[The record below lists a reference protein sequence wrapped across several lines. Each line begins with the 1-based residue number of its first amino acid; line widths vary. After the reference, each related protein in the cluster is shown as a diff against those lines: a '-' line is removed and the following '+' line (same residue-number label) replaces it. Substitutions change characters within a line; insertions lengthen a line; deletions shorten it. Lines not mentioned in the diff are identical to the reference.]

1 MTAQQLRGGL
11 AELGY
16 TFGEPQNLKIKM
28 QTLYWSN
35 DWEQKDARDLTF
47 APVIE
52 YQLNSSTTL
61 RLGYF
66 HDIYATGD
74 NKNRQL
80 LLQLYCFGL

>member
-1 MTAQQLRGGL
+1 M

-16 TFGEPQNLKIKM
+16 TFGELQNLKIKM
-28 QTLYWSN
+28 QTLYWSDN
-35 DWEQKDARDLTF
+35 WEQKDERDLTF

-52 YQLNSSTTL
+52 YQLNSSITL

-66 HDIYATGD
+66 HDIYATDD
-74 NKNRQL
+74 NEDRQF

>member
-1 MTAQQLRGGL
+1 M

-16 TFGEPQNLKIKM
+16 TVPEQQNLKIKM

-35 DWEQKDARDLTF
+35 DWDEKKARDLTL

-52 YQLNSSTTL
+52 YKINTSATL

-66 HDIYATGD
+66 HDVYSSSD
-74 NKNRQL
+74 EDKL
-80 LLQLYCFGL
+80 FLLQLYYFGK